1 MDFEWGLVSL
11 IWERFVV
18 LLFFIVL
25 HFGLASDFGSS
36 QFVYLTAIATATTTA
51 YVVSSDASGY
61 FLTPILDSYKFE
73 LTLKVFKGLC
83 Y

>member
-18 LLFFIVL
+18 QFSFIVL
-25 HFGLASDFGSS
+25 HFGLASDFGFI
-36 QFVYLTAIATATTTA
+36 QFIYLTAIATATTTA

-61 FLTPILDSYKFE
+61 FLTPILDWYKFE
-73 LTLKVFKGLC
+73 LTLKVFRGLC